1 MMCEPL
7 GESLVCC
14 ERLATPMPNYHEAF
28 KNGEVV
34 QVVGVEALLTF
45 QREWPYHHPL
55 QERQLPYAGKTCIV
69 RSVSFYHG
77 GACIYEM
84 ETSVKDDPPSRFW
97 HQETVP
103 GFWHE
108 QCLTDRALI
117 YWDQKTA
124 AYGSYSSPLAAD
136 VYVIASETRDDQAF
150 VVVRSTEGSEFLAFR
165 HNQSEDEARVMREV
179 ASIRNA
185 ISFEDRY
192 GFHGIGHEMLR
203 SKLAETKLSL
213 DER

>member
-1 MMCEPL
+1 
-7 GESLVCC
+7 
-14 ERLATPMPNYHEAF
+14 MPNYHETF
-28 KNGEVV
+28 RNGEVV
-34 QVVGVEALLTF
+34 QVVGLEALLIF

-55 QERQLPYAGKTCIV
+55 QELQLPYAGKTCKV

-77 GACIYEM
+77 GTCLYEL
-84 ETSVKDDPPSRFW
+84 ETSVKDDPPSPFW

-108 QCLTDRALI
+108 PCLTDRALI
-117 YWDQKTA
+117 YWDQKLLA
-124 AYGSYSSPLAAD
+124 CGNYSSPLAAD
-136 VYVIASETRDDQAF
+136 VYVIGSETRDDQAF

-165 HNQSEDEARVMREV
+165 HNQSKSEASVMREV
-179 ASIRNA
+179 ASMRTA

-203 SKLAETKLSL
+203 SKLAETKPQL